1 MKDERQIGKVIFVDS
16 FRIIAEI
23 DKDIKSLTKSFYT
36 GTHPIAQINS
46 YIIIPVGHQRI
57 IAIVTKVTMAEETS
71 GISPK
76 TSITLPESKRLLY
89 ATMIGRIENGEYYQ
103 GITSFPSLN
112 NPVWFVLPEEL
123 DIIFDKAG
131 EFKEDESKSFY
142 ISVGESA
149 SFPGY
154 EIKIDP
160 DALFSKHLAILGNT
174 GSGKSCTIASLI
186 QAILSYKYKDKE
198 VKNAHFII
206 LDTNGEYKR
215 AFEEKNG
222 NKIGNYLY
230 IGSDNLKI
238 PYWFMNS
245 EDFITLFKASER
257 SQAPV
262 LNNALLYAR
271 NKTRRMDGTNPLEK
285 LLNIIE
291 DTKKYYENSLKYKN
305 YDANQTFDYVMEKAK
320 EKSKL
325 PEIIKVIKDIVISKD
340 NLSTE
345 NIELPIDA
353 DAPHH
358 FDIEKL
364 IPEYL
369 EDAMKI
375 GAKTDSRVKE
385 YCDIM
390 VLRIKRYL
398 KDPRFKFLFEN
409 FPEHPNSLS
418 TFLRFIMGRME
429 KSQYDNGN
437 EISQSELLYL
447 KKYFEDNKK
456 RQSHQIVI
464 IDLSL
469 LTSEILEN
477 ITALIGRLILEFLQR
492 VAKYKKDLRGKFPV
506 VLILEEAHNY
516 IPEKTKEGKESV
528 SKIVFERIA
537 REGRKFGLSLVVAS
551 QRPSE
556 LSRTVLSQ
564 CNSFIIHRIQNPE
577 DQEYIKRIVPSI
589 NQDILNQLPA
599 LAQQTA
605 LIFGDCV
612 RSPALVRIRQ
622 AEPHPRGDDPK
633 FFKHWIGEEKP
644 EEPPFED
651 VCKEWEGENANDE

>member
-1 MKDERQIGKVIFVDS
+1 MMKDEREIGRIMFVDS
-16 FRIIAEI
+16 FRVIAEI

-46 YIIIPVGHQRI
+46 YIIIPVGHQKI
-57 IAIVTKVTMAEETS
+57 IALVTKVTMTEETKD
-71 GISPK
+71 ISPK

-89 ATMIGRIENGEYYQ
+89 ATMIGRIENNEYHQ

-112 NPVWFVLPEEL
+112 NSVWFVLPKEL
-123 DIIFDKAG
+123 DIIFDKTSSFS
-131 EFKEDESKSFY
+131 EYESKSYY
-142 ISVGESA
+142 ISIGEST
-149 SFPGY
+149 SFAGY

-186 QAILSYKYKDKE
+186 QAILFYKHENKE
-198 VKNAHFII
+198 VKNAHFVI

-215 AFEEKNG
+215 AFEGEKG
-222 NKIGNYLY
+222 EKIGNYLY

-262 LNNALLYAR
+262 LNDALLYAR
-271 NKTRRMDGTNPLEK
+271 NKMRRNVGGNTFENLKSILE
-285 LLNIIE
+285 
-291 DTKKYYENSLKYKN
+291 DAKKYYGNSLKFKN
-305 YDANQTFDYVMEKAK
+305 DDPEQTFKYIMDECRAPK
-320 EKSKL
+320 E
-325 PEIIKVIKDIVISKD
+325 PEISKKIKEFIIGKADT
-340 NLSTE
+340 LET
-345 NIELPIDA
+345 NIDLPIDA
-353 DAPHH
+353 DAPHY
-358 FDIEKL
+358 FDYQKL
-364 IPEYL
+364 MPECL
-369 EDAMKI
+369 EDAMKA
-375 GAKTDSRVKE
+375 GAKSDSRVRE
-385 YCDIM
+385 YCDLMI
-390 VLRIKRYL
+390 LRMRRYF
-398 KDPRFKFLFEN
+398 KDPRFKFLFEE
-409 FPEHPNSLS
+409 FPEHSNSLA

-429 KSQYDNGN
+429 KISYDEDNDLSKN
-437 EISQSELLYL
+437 ELLYL
-447 KKYFEDNKK
+447 KEYFDKNRSK
-456 RQSHQIVI
+456 QNHQVVI

-469 LTSEILEN
+469 LASEILEN
-477 ITALIGRLILEFLQR
+477 ITALLGRLILEFLQR
-492 VAKYKKDLRGKFPV
+492 VAKYNKELRGRFPM
-506 VLILEEAHNY
+506 VLVLEEAHNY
-516 IPEKTKEGKESV
+516 IPEKIKGDKESV

-537 REGRKFGLSLVVAS
+537 KEGRKFGLSLVVTS

-577 DQEYIKRIVPSI
+577 DQEYIKKIVPSI

-612 RSPALVRIRQ
+612 RSPALIKIRQ
-622 AEPHPRGDDPK
+622 ATPHPCSDDPR
-633 FFKHWIGEEKP
+633 FFRHWIGEQKP
-644 EEPPFED
+644 EEPFFEK
-651 VCKEWEGENANDE
+651 VCKEWEGD